1 MDMEIFPPNLVRP
14 RRFLI
19 AIHASFNFNVFSVS
33 LVTPRN
39 LPGRN
44 SSSLINVM
52 RGKKKA
58 KRGTFREELSVAS
71 GGLSGEGEV

>member
-1 MDMEIFPPNLVRP
+1 MDMEIFPPNLMRP

-33 LVTPRN
+33 LVTLHN

-58 KRGTFREELSVAS
+58 KRGKFREVLSVAC
-71 GGLSGEGEV
+71 GGLWGEGEI